1 MYILGNLVA
10 VFNLANYLKSK
21 NTFSRGKGCMIQ
33 LKSLLE
39 ETLGPDMGANHEE
52 RVGVHDGQ
60 HDVYDEL
67 GWFSVCNFS
76 RHF

>member
-1 MYILGNLVA
+1 
-10 VFNLANYLKSK
+10 
-21 NTFSRGKGCMIQ
+21 MIKF
-33 LKSLLE
+33 KSLLE
-39 ETLGPDMGANHEE
+39 ETLGSDVGANDEE

-67 GWFSVCNFS
+67 GWFSVFNFS

>member
-1 MYILGNLVA
+1 
-10 VFNLANYLKSK
+10 
-21 NTFSRGKGCMIQ
+21 MIKF
-33 LKSLLE
+33 KSLLE
-39 ETLGPDMGANHEE
+39 ETLGSDVGANDEE